1 MKAQTCLIPKADY
14 TKTIGNRRL
23 RARKDG
29 MVAVTLN
36 RAERRRLRLAGVT
49 VTRETPAA

>member
-1 MKAQTCLIPKADY
+1 MKSATYIISESDAKSL
-14 TKTIGNRRL
+14 TGRRL

-36 RAERRRLRLAGVT
+36 RAERRRLTLAGVK
-49 VTRETPAA
+49 VQKEGA